1 MVFIAQTAGRGKKA
15 FDSRGEMKELV
26 KKRKNWTFSLG
37 SLHSC
42 LITLGEDPEIAYNRC
57 KYSKKLKRTVSSGSI
72 YHRYGSLDAM
82 EARVKHLYRERVK
95 ELHPD
100 AGGEANSEALEMVQ
114 RARDTLL
121 KVISKK
127 RTYGAYKRY
136 NMNRLME
143 VYCS

>member
-1 MVFIAQTAGRGKKA
+1 M
-15 FDSRGEMKELV
+15 
-26 KKRKNWTFSLG
+26 
-37 SLHSC
+37 
-42 LITLGEDPEIAYNRC
+42 
-57 KYSKKLKRTVSSGSI
+57 
-72 YHRYGSLDAM
+72 
-82 EARVKHLYRERVK
+82 KHLYRERVK

-100 AGGEANSEALEMVQ
+100 AGGEANSEALEMMQ

-136 NMNRLME
+136 NMDRFME